1 VHPSSSAPRR
11 QHDNR
16 TAAAHRKIRR
26 ARTAGARGSQ
36 AVEGAQGVEAK
47 ARNPARSAG
56 IDQPMTRKPSPKP
69 RVSAKARKPAPA
81 PAAKRPAHRPVYE
94 ASDKDRLTV
103 KVMVAGGIEQTAI
116 AGVLGI
122 SGPTLRKHF
131 RREINTGMA
140 EISAQV
146 VSSLITMAIGR
157 PGRRGT
163 DTIPAQAAM
172 PPNFN
177 AAKWYSQ
184 ARMGWQEHII
194 VDDGKPA
201 DTPMRVIVEFVG
213 EAAAPRVDQSAPRTG
228 SRLPDDIRKHVQL
241 VG

>member
-1 VHPSSSAPRR
+1 MPS
-11 QHDNR
+11 
-16 TAAAHRKIRR
+16 
-26 ARTAGARGSQ
+26 
-36 AVEGAQGVEAK
+36 
-47 ARNPARSAG
+47 
-56 IDQPMTRKPSPKP
+56 RKPSSKP
-69 RVSAKARKPAPA
+69 RVQAPR
-81 PAAKRPAHRPVYE
+81 PAAKRPEGRPVYE
-94 ASDKDRLTV
+94 ATDKDRLTV
-103 KVMVAGGIEQTAI
+103 KVMVAGGIEQRAI

-131 RREINTGMA
+131 RREIDTGAA

-157 PGRRGT
+157 PGRRAT
-163 DTIPAQAAM
+163 ENVAAQPAVPA
-172 PPNFN
+172 NFN

-184 ARMGWQEHII
+184 ARMGWTEHII

-201 DTPMRVIVEFVG
+201 DTPMRVVVEFVG

-228 SRLPDDIRKHVQL
+228 SRLPDDIRKNVQL

>member
-1 VHPSSSAPRR
+1 MP
-11 QHDNR
+11 
-16 TAAAHRKIRR
+16 TC
-26 ARTAGARGSQ
+26 
-36 AVEGAQGVEAK
+36 
-47 ARNPARSAG
+47 
-56 IDQPMTRKPSPKP
+56 KPSPKP
-69 RVSAKARKPAPA
+69 RVAAPPKRKAGPAP
-81 PAAKRPAHRPVYE
+81 PTRKRGKPPYE
-94 ASDKDRLTV
+94 ATDKDRLTV

-122 SGPTLRKHF
+122 APKTLRKHF
-131 RREINTGMA
+131 RREITTGSA

-157 PGRRGT
+157 PGRHAT
-163 DTIPAQAAM
+163 ENAAAQPAVPA
-172 PPNFN
+172 NFN

-184 ARMGWQEHII
+184 ARMGWSERII

-201 DTPMRVIVEFVG
+201 DTPMRVVVEFVG

-228 SRLPDDIRKHVQL
+228 SRLPDDIRKNVQL